1 MAHSVNT
8 VSQASSI
15 QSTVTSTTPGSV
27 LAKSLSPYHQLSTS
41 SITINLPSI
50 TEASSLLLSVTS
62 PALSIPPSVTLTNL
76 GHSTEAH
83 YSYPHLQPPADP
95 QVTLQADLVNRY
107 GQEKFN
113 RHQPWVILKIRGR
126 QETLVPSYHYQSVS
140 TIADVWKEWAEGLN
154 GFISV
159 RELMEKW
166 ETAWRQG
173 DAGIRTEGGRRM
185 NIIKLIEELQAKR
198 RWSLSLALHF
208 LKEKY
213 SFYTPRMFSDYLIK
227 NKRAGWADVHKASLS
242 YP

>member
-113 RHQPWVILKIRGR
+113 RHQPWVMLKIRGR

-140 TIADVWKEWAEGLN
+140 TIADVWKE
-154 GFISV
+154 
-159 RELMEKW
+159 
-166 ETAWRQG
+166 
-173 DAGIRTEGGRRM
+173 
-185 NIIKLIEELQAKR
+185 
-198 RWSLSLALHF
+198 
-208 LKEKY
+208 
-213 SFYTPRMFSDYLIK
+213 
-227 NKRAGWADVHKASLS
+227 
-242 YP
+242 

>member
-83 YSYPHLQPPADP
+83 YSYPHLHPPANP
-95 QVTLQADLVNRY
+95 QVTLQADLVN
-107 GQEKFN
+107 
-113 RHQPWVILKIRGR
+113 
-126 QETLVPSYHYQSVS
+126 
-140 TIADVWKEWAEGLN
+140 
-154 GFISV
+154 
-159 RELMEKW
+159 
-166 ETAWRQG
+166 
-173 DAGIRTEGGRRM
+173 
-185 NIIKLIEELQAKR
+185 
-198 RWSLSLALHF
+198 
-208 LKEKY
+208 
-213 SFYTPRMFSDYLIK
+213 
-227 NKRAGWADVHKASLS
+227 
-242 YP
+242 